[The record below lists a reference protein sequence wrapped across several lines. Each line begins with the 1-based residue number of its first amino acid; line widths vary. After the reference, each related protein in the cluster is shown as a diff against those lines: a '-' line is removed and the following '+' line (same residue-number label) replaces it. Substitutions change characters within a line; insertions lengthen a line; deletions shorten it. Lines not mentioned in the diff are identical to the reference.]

1 MKNRLQSII
10 EKINDLEYFIQQKNG
25 KIMLA
30 LEDRILKPAI
40 RMQIIS
46 IAEQFNKLKDENE
59 FEILSQIDKID
70 LKGLNA
76 VRNFIAH
83 DYDSVDDEILET
95 VLRVHIPKI
104 KLQIEKM
111 ISKTRQGFNLASEE

>member
-1 MKNRLQSII
+1 MKSRLKSII
-10 EKINDLEYFIQQKNG
+10 EKIDDIEYFILQKEG
-25 KIMLA
+25 KMAAA
-30 LEDRILKPAI
+30 LDDRILKPAI

-46 IAEQFNKLKDENE
+46 IAEQFNKLKEENE
-59 FEILSQIDKID
+59 FELLSQIDKID

-95 VLRVHIPKI
+95 VLRVHMPKI
-104 KLQIEKM
+104 KLQIKN
-111 ISKTRQGFNLASEE
+111 ILGNQI

>member
-1 MKNRLQSII
+1 MKNRIKSIL
-10 EKINDLEYFIQQKNG
+10 EKINDIEYFIEQKDG
-25 KIMLA
+25 KIVPA

-46 IAEQFNKLKDENE
+46 ISEQFNKLKDENE
-59 FEILSQIDKID
+59 FELLSKIDKKD
-70 LKGLNA
+70 LRGLNA

-95 VLRVHIPKI
+95 ILRIHIPKI
-104 KLQIEKM
+104 KLQLE
-111 ISKTRQGFNLASEE
+111 NLK

>member
-1 MKNRLQSII
+1 MKDRLKLII
-10 EKINDLEYFIQQKNG
+10 NKIDDIEYFISQKNG
-25 KIMLA
+25 KIMPA

-59 FEILSQIDKID
+59 FELLSKIDKTD
-70 LKGLNA
+70 LKGINA

-95 VLRVHIPKI
+95 VLRIHMPKI
-104 KLQIEKM
+104 KKQILN
-111 ISKTRQGFNLASEE
+111 ILDNL

>member
-1 MKNRLQSII
+1 MKNRLQTIL
-10 EKINDLEYFIQQKNG
+10 EKISDIEYFVSQKNG
-25 KIMLA
+25 KIMPA

-59 FEILSQIDKID
+59 FEILSKIDKDD
-70 LKGLNA
+70 LRGLNA

-83 DYDSVDDEILET
+83 DYDSVDDEILEV

-104 KLQIEKM
+104 KIKLQLIE
-111 ISKTRQGFNLASEE
+111 N

>member
-1 MKNRLQSII
+1 MKNRLESILLKI
-10 EKINDLEYFIQQKNG
+10 EDIEFFIEQKDG

-59 FEILSQIDKID
+59 FELLSKIDKND
-70 LKGLNA
+70 LKGINA

-83 DYDSVDDEILET
+83 DYDSVDDEILEI
-95 VLRVHIPKI
+95 VLRVHIPKL
-104 KLQIEKM
+104 KLQIIDLTK
-111 ISKTRQGFNLASEE
+111 

>member
-1 MKNRLQSII
+1 MKNRLQSIL
-10 EKINDLEYFIQQKNG
+10 EKIEDIEYFIAQKNG
-25 KIMLA
+25 KIILS

-59 FEILSQIDKID
+59 FEILTQIDKKD
-70 LKGLNA
+70 LKGLNS

-83 DYDSVDDEILET
+83 DYDSVDDEILEA
-95 VLRVHIPKI
+95 VLRTHIPKI
-104 KLQIEKM
+104 KIQIEN
-111 ISKTRQGFNLASEE
+111 ILQ

>member
-1 MKNRLQSII
+1 MKNRLESILSKI
-10 EKINDLEYFIQQKNG
+10 EDIEFFIEQKDG

-59 FEILSQIDKID
+59 FELLSKIDKND
-70 LKGLNA
+70 LKGINA

-83 DYDSVDDEILET
+83 DYDSVDDEILEI

-104 KLQIEKM
+104 KLQIIGLIK
-111 ISKTRQGFNLASEE
+111 

>member
-1 MKNRLQSII
+1 MKNRLESILSKI
-10 EKINDLEYFIQQKNG
+10 EDIEFFIQQKDG
-25 KIMLA
+25 KIMLD

-59 FEILSQIDKID
+59 FELLSKIDKND
-70 LKGLNA
+70 LKGINA

-83 DYDSVDDEILET
+83 DYDSVDDEILEI
-95 VLRVHIPKI
+95 VLRVHIQKI
-104 KLQIEKM
+104 KLQIIGLTK
-111 ISKTRQGFNLASEE
+111 

>member
-1 MKNRLQSII
+1 MKNRLHSII
-10 EKINDLEYFIQQKNG
+10 EKINDIEYFILQKDG
-25 KIMLA
+25 KIVSA

-40 RMQIIS
+40 RMQLIS
-46 IAEQFNKLKDENE
+46 IAEQFNKLKEENE
-59 FEILSQIDKID
+59 FELLSKIDKID

-104 KLQIEKM
+104 KLQINS
-111 ISKTRQGFNLASEE
+111 ILHV

>member
-1 MKNRLQSII
+1 MKDRLHSIL
-10 EKINDLEYFIQQKNG
+10 EKVSDLEYFVAQKKG

-40 RMQIIS
+40 KMQIIS

-59 FEILSQIDKID
+59 FELLSKIDKDD
-70 LKGLNA
+70 LRGLNA

-83 DYDSVDDEILET
+83 DYDSVDDEILEV

-104 KLQIEKM
+104 KEQLLKI
-111 ISKTRQGFNLASEE
+111 

>member
-1 MKNRLQSII
+1 
-10 EKINDLEYFIQQKNG
+10 
-25 KIMLA
+25 
-30 LEDRILKPAI
+30 
-40 RMQIIS
+40 MQIIS

-59 FEILSQIDKID
+59 FEILSKMDKKD

-83 DYDSVDDEILET
+83 DYDSVDDEILEL

-104 KLQIEKM
+104 KLQIEHILHKN
-111 ISKTRQGFNLASEE
+111 KQP